1 MLLVIFSCVLLF
13 PGFYVRLKFSYG
25 SKHIKTKQTHTQDVG
40 REINFN
46 ESFAFSTSNKS
57 IDNFNFTVTLM
68 QTLRNSLSNDVEIG
82 HVTLGSFMHARGE
95 GLLHWQ
101 EMLSK
106 TRSVVMKWHQ
116 LSMPTV

>member
-1 MLLVIFSCVLLF
+1 M
-13 PGFYVRLKFSYG
+13 RLKFSYG